1 MSDQESA
8 PTQSIRVVAGRPTP
22 AEIAALVAVL
32 SAAGGG
38 GEADGGGG
46 RSGSAW
52 SSPGG
57 RMRHTHSHGFGAW
70 RGSALPR

>member
-1 MSDQESA
+1 MSEQESA

-32 SAAGGG
+32 SAAGAGG
-38 GEADGGGG
+38 DGDGGGG

-57 RMRHTHSHGFGAW
+57 RMRHTHHHGYGAW